1 MDFSSRQLRAFHL
14 VALHR
19 SFARAAEALPIT
31 PSGLSVLIRELERQV
46 GFRLFVRTTRQV
58 SLTALGSEL
67 LAVTEPSL
75 STLDAA
81 MSRIEQTAKGRER
94 WISIGT
100 TPWLAANVLSPAIRQ
115 FRERRPDLHVR
126 LFDGWLNEIEQ
137 RVQAGKL
144 DMGVGIFKNAP
155 GVRRVPFF
163 SFALMVIAPD
173 QGAAIN
179 RVPTGWSSLS
189 GHRLISL
196 TNDYPHQ
203 LIIDKQL
210 ARTGVVCTRG
220 QIVKLLETQIAL
232 VEANEGIAVIPSFGM
247 LACRNRKV
255 TMSELIDPVVNL
267 NFYQITNRG
276 SRMSDEAKEFSGFL
290 KMYITRWADTS
301 KVQRAPRR
309 E

>member
-14 VALHR
+14 VARHR
-19 SFARAAEALPIT
+19 SFARAAEALLIT

-46 GFRLFVRTTRQV
+46 GFRLFDRTTRHV
-58 SLTALGSEL
+58 GLTALGNEL

-81 MSRIEQTAKGRER
+81 ISRIEQAAKGRER

-100 TPWLAANVLSPAIRQ
+100 TPWLAANVLPPAIRQ
-115 FRERRPDLHVR
+115 FRERRPDLRVR
-126 LFDGWLNEIEQ
+126 LFDGWLDEIEQ

-144 DMGVGIFKNAP
+144 DMGVGIFKKAP

-163 SFALMVIAPD
+163 NFALMAVFPD

-179 RVPTGWSSLS
+179 SVPTRWSSLS

-196 TNDYPHQ
+196 TKDYPHQ
-203 LIIDKQL
+203 LIVDKQL
-210 ARTGVVCTRG
+210 AKTGVVSKGG

-255 TMSELIDPVVNL
+255 TMSHLVDPVVNL
-267 NFYQITNRG
+267 NFYQISNRG
-276 SRMSDEAKEFSGFL
+276 GRTSDEAKEFSAFL
-290 KMYITRWADTS
+290 KMYIANWAGAS
-301 KVQRAPRR
+301 RVQ
-309 E
+309 